1 MAITI
6 KMTGYCKNCPVADLV
21 LEALEVESFDTT
33 PDKLW
38 FIHCTHEGACERMFK
53 GRYKNATE
61 EI

>member
-6 KMTGYCKNCPVADLV
+6 EMTGYCKECPKADLV
-21 LEALEVESFDTT
+21 LEALDIESFDTT
-33 PDKLW
+33 PSQLW
-38 FIHCTHEGACERMFK
+38 DVHCEHEGACERMFK